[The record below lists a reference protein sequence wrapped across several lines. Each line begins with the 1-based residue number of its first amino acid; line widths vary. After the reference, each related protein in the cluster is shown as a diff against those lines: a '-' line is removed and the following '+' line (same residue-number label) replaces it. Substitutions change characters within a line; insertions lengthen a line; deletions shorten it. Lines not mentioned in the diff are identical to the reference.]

1 MIMMTTHFTG
11 RVLFRHVYIHGLV
24 RDAQGHKMS
33 KSEGNVLDP
42 VDLIDGIEL
51 APLLDKRSTG
61 LRKPETA
68 ARVRKQTEKEFPA
81 GIPAF
86 GADALRFTM
95 ASYATLGRNINF
107 DSKRCEGYR
116 NFCNKLWN
124 ATKFVLM
131 NCESQDCGLAEHTK
145 ADCAAPVLDAA
156 GQVVTPAGPFHGY
169 LRFSMADRWISGELQ
184 RVEAAVAQGFAD
196 YRLDNVANA
205 IYTFIWDEYCDWYL
219 EIAKVQI
226 AGGSEAEQRATRR
239 TLIRTLETVLRL
251 LHPIAPFITAELWD
265 TVAVV
270 AGRKRPGSADSVVT
284 AAYPQA
290 QLEKVDPAADQW
302 MSRLKAVVAE
312 CRRLRSEM
320 GLNPGERV
328 PLLTLGDE
336 AFVAAASPLLKALAR
351 LAEVRPLADEA
362 AFAAATQA
370 APVAMS
376 GEMRLALFVAIDLA
390 AEQVRLAKEIA
401 RLQGEIV
408 KADAKLGNAG
418 FVARAPAA
426 VVEQERA
433 RLADFRQALT
443 RLQDQQARLAA
454 TA

>member
-1 MIMMTTHFTG
+1 
-11 RVLFRHVYIHGLV
+11 
-24 RDAQGHKMS
+24 
-33 KSEGNVLDP
+33 
-42 VDLIDGIEL
+42 
-51 APLLDKRSTG
+51 
-61 LRKPETA
+61 
-68 ARVRKQTEKEFPA
+68 
-81 GIPAF
+81 
-86 GADALRFTM
+86 
-95 ASYATLGRNINF
+95 
-107 DSKRCEGYR
+107 
-116 NFCNKLWN
+116 
-124 ATKFVLM
+124 
-131 NCESQDCGLAEHTK
+131 
-145 ADCAAPVLDAA
+145 
-156 GQVVTPAGPFHGY
+156 
-169 LRFSMADRWISGELQ
+169 
-184 RVEAAVAQGFAD
+184 
-196 YRLDNVANA
+196 
-205 IYTFIWDEYCDWYL
+205 
-219 EIAKVQI
+219 
-226 AGGSEAEQRATRR
+226 
-239 TLIRTLETVLRL
+239 

-270 AGRKRPGSADSVVT
+270 AGRKRPGSTDSVVT

-336 AFVAAASPLLKALAR
+336 AFVVAASPLLKALAR

-390 AEQVRLAKEIA
+390 AEQMRLAKEIT